1 MGWKS
6 ENEISIA
13 LKLKQVKSS
22 IFKNSSN
29 LICGF
34 PRRPRKFLHLFR
46 FLRLLFLVS
55 WTTHKSTA
63 ERAWKV
69 PQFYP
74 LLLLHTPIPEE
85 TDCFRKLLLID
96 LKKTHPPQGIC
107 HTLVKQAEFK
117 VDVWSTTV
125 KRLPWWKRESRILAT
140 VTHIKVPF
148 IDNCDDKLLVRKLF
162 CRKKDKEL
170 DFEKVQNT
178 NLWVFF
184 RNKGALSRF
193 PHELFFSKKSWK
205 QFFVENQKC
214 NFYASRKWKL
224 TKLH

>member
-148 IDNCDDKLLVRKLF
+148 TDNCDDKLLVRKLF
-162 CRKKDKEL
+162 CRKKTKNWILRKCKILICGFSSETREHSRGFL
-170 DFEKVQNT
+170 MSYS
-178 NLWVFF
+178 F
-184 RNKGALSRF
+184 RKRVESNSLLRTKSATFTL
-193 PHELFFSKKSWK
+193 HEN
-205 QFFVENQKC
+205 EN
-214 NFYASRKWKL
+214 
-224 TKLH
+224 